1 MVIGCSQ
8 QRAIPMHSQTV
19 PHEVD
24 IDGHGTGAT
33 LTEAFAGAAPP
44 WSATNR
50 RRKPRMCR
58 SAS

>member
-1 MVIGCSQ
+1 
-8 QRAIPMHSQTV
+8 MHSQTIL
-19 PHEVD
+19 HEVD

-44 WSATNR
+44 WSATSQR
-50 RRKPRMCR
+50 LKPKVCR